1 MSGLKTKKNEG
12 SVADFIASIE
22 DEPKRDDARALLRLM
37 QKVTGEKPKMWGASI
52 VGFGEFHYRYASGR
66 EGDWLL
72 TGFSP
77 RAANLTV
84 YIMAGFGKLKPLLE
98 KLGKHSTAKSCLYI
112 RRLADV
118 DAAILERIVKQG
130 ITETKALGQ
139 PGVSPD
145 AATKPS
151 SSRRSARATGRSS
164 RA

>member
-1 MSGLKTKKNEG
+1 MSDLKTKKNDA
-12 SVADFIASIE
+12 SVANFIASIE
-22 DEPKRDDARALLRLM
+22 DEQKRQDAQALLRLM

-77 RAANLTV
+77 RAQNLTV
-84 YIMAGFGKLKPLLE
+84 YVMTGFAKQKPLLA

-118 DAAILERIVKQG
+118 DAAILERIVEQG
-130 ITETKALGQ
+130 IAETKALGQ
-139 PGVSPD
+139 TGASPD
-145 AATKPS
+145 ATPKPNP
-151 SSRRSARATGRSS
+151 RRRPARATGRTS